1 MKKVILFILLGLVV
15 IAGSVFIGIQI
26 NKNETQD
33 NTLPS
38 VGLDY
43 NIQIIDVLKAGMV
56 IKKINNPSLKLPPN
70 INEAQILNYFQLGNI
85 YFALVMRS
93 SMNVVLNV
101 PKDHN
106 ATFTG
111 ILVSKQGEPQWVSFT
126 EIKDKQVNDKNNPY
140 YLWTDSN
147 KLQLSVVDQNG
158 AGSGEGTMK
167 LFTFSNN
174 GNWELTGCYYFG
186 GTYNEPSVDGD
197 YFAYSTKL
205 SKQTPKPLIEC
216 NNLTITSRK

>member
-1 MKKVILFILLGLVV
+1 MLGIVV
-15 IAGSVFIGIQI
+15 VVGSIFVGIQI
-26 NKNETQD
+26 GKNETQN

-38 VGLDY
+38 VGPDY
-43 NIQIIDVLKAGMV
+43 RIQIVDALKTGLT

-70 INEAQILNYFQLGNI
+70 INEAQILNYFQLGSI

-101 PKDHN
+101 PKDYST
-106 ATFTG
+106 TFAG
-111 ILVSKQGEPQWVSFT
+111 VLVSKPGESQWTGFT
-126 EIKDKQVNDKNNPY
+126 EIKDKQVGSKNNPY

-147 KLQLSVVDQNG
+147 KLRLSVVDQNG
-158 AGSGEGTMK
+158 AGSGEGAMK

-186 GTYNEPSVDGD
+186 GTYSDPSADGD
-197 YFAYSTKL
+197 YFEYSSKL
-205 SKQTPKPLIEC
+205 SKQTPKPLTEC
-216 NNLTITSRK
+216 KNVIITSRK